1 MSVRDE
7 KFIDSICGPEFC
19 CFLVLCI
26 LVCAYFPTYS
36 EMTAPYSPGNRR
48 NIDILIINYNTSSR
62 LKIVIVGTTIIF
74 FGSL

>member
-1 MSVRDE
+1 MSVGDE
-7 KFIDSICGPEFC
+7 KSIDSICGPEFC

-48 NIDILIINYNTSSR
+48 NIDIWIINYDTSSR
-62 LKIVIVGTTIIF
+62 LKIIIAVTAIIF
-74 FGSL
+74 LESL